1 MLSVDSD
8 LHALEIGGNL
18 GGDSLHLVREAAT
31 VGVTEHHAVGTFCGC
46 GLQNSQGELGIGLVA
61 VEEMLGV
68 KEYLRKPFALDR
80 MLKAVRQSLTESGF
94 TLPEADAIAVPN
106 PDEEE
111 LI

>member
-1 MLSVDSD
+1 
-8 LHALEIGGNL
+8 
-18 GGDSLHLVREAAT
+18 
-31 VGVTEHHAVGTFCGC
+31 
-46 GLQNSQGELGIGLVA
+46 
-61 VEEMLGV
+61 MLGV